1 MGPSRGDSNV
11 TRRAILAAARDLF
24 ARHGVDGVSVRQIA
38 AAAGINHALVHRYFG
53 TKDEMVAAIML
64 GEARALSEMARPEAD
79 PLTSLTSLA
88 EAFRYLL
95 SEGRTSLLLMM
106 RAELDG
112 MAPERLIEGSPLRP
126 LTLLADWLERGA
138 GQAARPPAADPR
150 LVAMVLGAA
159 IMGLASMQPMLA
171 AGAGVQDRDP
181 DEVLQGC
188 LQAAVGLAAIAIGAQ
203 PPAVED
209 PAPSGRPGAVGGETA
224 AGEGAT

>member
-1 MGPSRGDSNV
+1 MGSSRGDANV

-53 TKDEMVAAIML
+53 TKDEMVTAIML
-64 GEARALSEMARPEAD
+64 AEVRALSEMARPEAD
-79 PLTSLTSLA
+79 PPSSLA
-88 EAFRYLL
+88 ALGEAFRYLL
-95 SEGRTSLLLMM
+95 SDGRTSLILMM

-126 LTLLADWLERGA
+126 LSLLADWLERGA
-138 GQAARPPAADPR
+138 AQAERPPVADPR

-159 IMGLASMQPMLA
+159 IMGLASVQPMLA
-171 AGAGVQDRDP
+171 AGAGLQDRDP

-188 LQAAVGLAAIAIGAQ
+188 LQTAVGLAAIAIGAP
-203 PPAVED
+203 PPAAGAASPEAGQD
-209 PAPSGRPGAVGGETA
+209 ADAADAGAGRAQP
-224 AGEGAT
+224 